1 MEVAKG
7 IGISKPKAKSIAE
20 DKSTLKDNKYVHFF
34 SLWSTIKKSMLKNDI
49 NNKIKNKNHK

>member
-1 MEVAKG
+1 MTW
-7 IGISKPKAKSIAE
+7 
-20 DKSTLKDNKYVHFF
+20 TLKDNKYVHFF